1 MSAVLEHAGGST
13 GAAPRCVMG
22 QYQRLLL
29 IADRTLYQSP
39 ALLRA
44 VALAKACGAGLDV
57 RAFVEPAPIIHLWE
71 EKIDEAAYQSYLRR
85 YRRWLSEEIQ
95 RLSGEGLKVTV
106 EVVFTTHPLLDILK
120 SVEELKPDLLI
131 KDATLEPVLKRV
143 FITPLD
149 CHLLRDCP
157 VPVHLVNQ
165 ARYGLP
171 HRIVAAVDPFNP
183 QTQIS
188 GLNDIIIQT
197 ANALALQCDAP
208 LHLLYAYDL
217 SPAFNGDSAL
227 VNEGWGVDYME
238 ELRESL
244 HLAFVTLADRY
255 GVPPERRHFVM
266 GQPVRALSEFVE
278 EYLADVVVMGTV
290 HRVGLDRLI
299 GSTTERAPYSVPG
312 SILAVRLPQGVSTIA
327 PLT

>member
-1 MSAVLEHAGGST
+1 
-13 GAAPRCVMG
+13 MG

-29 IADRTLYQSP
+29 IADRTLHQSP

-44 VALAKACGAGLDV
+44 VALAKVCGAVLHV
-57 RAFVEPAPIIHLWE
+57 CAFVEPVPIVHLWE
-71 EKIDEAAYQSYLRR
+71 EKVDEAAFQRYLRR
-85 YRRWLSEEIQ
+85 YRRWMSEEIQ
-95 RLSGEGLKVTV
+95 RLSGEGLKVSV

-120 SVEELKPDLLI
+120 HVEEFKPDLLI

-149 CHLLRDCP
+149 CHLLRECP

-171 HRIVAAVDPFNP
+171 HRIVAAVDPFDP
-183 QTQIS
+183 QPQIS
-188 GLNDIIIQT
+188 GLNDVIIQT

-217 SPAFNGDSAL
+217 SPAFNGDVAL
-227 VNEGWGVDYME
+227 VSGGWGLDYME

-278 EYLADVVVMGTV
+278 EYFADVVVMGTV

-299 GSTTERAPYSVPG
+299 GSTTERALYSVPG
-312 SILAVRLPQGVSTIA
+312 SILAVRSPGLAVREARPGDSRRPVA
-327 PLT
+327 